1 MDRHDREDLENRIR
15 FMLDRR
21 TERVIQSVSRVGIW
35 QAVAASCLTSALTC
49 GLVMFLWGIFR

>member
-1 MDRHDREDLENRIR
+1 MDRHDREDLENHIR

-21 TERVIQSVSRVGIW
+21 TERILSAVSSVGIW